1 MRRNNTAR
9 IAVAAVVVWSSVS
22 VLIAEETS
30 AATKTTLPNLMVMTD
45 GRTMTGEIT
54 IQAGGYGIE
63 KLGGKLFVPKE
74 QVRCVAR
81 DLRDAY
87 RIQRESQTDPSAAAL
102 IQLAEWG
109 ISYRLYDE
117 ARDELHRALRRDPE
131 NETARKMLQ
140 RLEEQLLAQ
149 PKPRTNAPV
158 NSDGF
163 LVQEVE
169 SLGGLSKTT
178 AATFTARIQPLLIN
192 RCGGA
197 SCHSSESNHEFRLS
211 HVRINNQNHRRSAEK
226 NLAVVMKYIDNE
238 DPQQS
243 ELLKVGRGPHGGQS
257 VTMFGGSQGA
267 DQYRSIQDWVHTVA
281 ADHQAE
287 QAKLARQSPL
297 KSKNGRLAAKSK
309 GTPPRRLD
317 DADAVAS
324 VATNAR
330 DGASSG
336 IVPAGFE
343 DPATPDPYA
352 PPKNEL
358 PAGMTLRRA
367 NDAFDPEA
375 FNQKFGTSTTTPP
388 RRLR

>member
-1 MRRNNTAR
+1 MRSPDITRLV
-9 IAVAAVVVWSSVS
+9 VAAALAWTSVA
-22 VLIAEETS
+22 IAAETP
-30 AATKTTLPNLMVMTD
+30 KTTLPKLMVMTD
-45 GRTMTGEIT
+45 GRTMNGDIT
-54 IQAGGYGIE
+54 IQAGGYAIE
-63 KLGGKLFVPKE
+63 KLGGTVFVPKE

-87 RIQRESQTDPSAAAL
+87 RIQRESLTDPSATSL

-149 PKPRTNAPV
+149 PKPRSNAPV
-158 NSDGF
+158 SSDGF

-178 AATFTARIQPLLIN
+178 AAAFTTRIQPLLIN

-197 SCHSSESNHEFRLS
+197 SCHSSESTSEFRLS
-211 HVRINNQNHRRSAEK
+211 HVRIETRNHRRLAEK
-226 NLAVVMKYIDNE
+226 NLAVVMKYINTD
-238 DPQQS
+238 DPQGS
-243 ELLKVGRGPHGGQS
+243 KLLGMARGQHGGQS
-257 VTMFGGSQGA
+257 ITTFGGSQGA
-267 DQYRSIQDWVHTVA
+267 EQLRSIQDWVIAVT
-281 ADHQAE
+281 ADQRAE
-287 QAKLARQSPL
+287 QAKLARQAQL
-297 KSKNGRLAAKSK
+297 KSKNGKPLPKAK

-317 DADAVAS
+317 EADAVAS
-324 VATNAR
+324 VA
-330 DGASSG
+330 ASRNETP
-336 IVPAGFE
+336 PAGITPASFE
-343 DPATPDPYA
+343 DPSTPKIETTT
-352 PPKNEL
+352 KNVL
-358 PAGMTLRRA
+358 PSGMTLRRA

-375 FNQKFGTSTTTPP
+375 FNQKYGTSASTPP

>member
-1 MRRNNTAR
+1 MRRSVTAQ
-9 IAVAAVVVWSSVS
+9 IVVAACLAWGCVADCHC
-22 VLIAEETS
+22 AEEP
-30 AATKTTLPNLMVMTD
+30 APAKITLPNLMVMTD

-54 IQAGGYGIE
+54 IQAGGYAVE
-63 KLGGKLFVPKE
+63 KLGGKMFVPKE

-87 RIQRESQTDPSAAAL
+87 RIQRESQTDPSAASL

-117 ARDELHRALRRDPE
+117 ARDELIRALRRDPE

-149 PKPRTNAPV
+149 PKPRSNAPI

-178 AATFTARIQPLLIN
+178 AAQFTSRIQPLLIN

-197 SCHSSESNHEFRLS
+197 SCHGSETTHEFRLS
-211 HVRINNQNHRRSAEK
+211 HVRIENQNHRRSAEK
-226 NLAVVMKYIDNE
+226 NLAVVMKYIDTE

-243 ELLKVGRGPHGGQS
+243 ELLRVTRGPHGGQS
-257 VTMFGGSQGA
+257 VTLFGGSQGA
-267 DQYRSIQDWVHTVA
+267 NQLRSIRDWVGDVA
-281 ADHQAE
+281 ADRQAE
-287 QAKLARQSPL
+287 AAKLARQSPL
-297 KSKNGRLAAKSK
+297 KSKNGRPIPRANGKE
-309 GTPPRRLD
+309 PRRLD
-317 DADAVAS
+317 DTDAVAS
-324 VATNAR
+324 VTAKPNEGPTEV
-330 DGASSG
+330 
-336 IVPAGFE
+336 VPASFE
-343 DPATPDPYA
+343 ETERPNPYA
-352 PPKNEL
+352 ALKPEL
-358 PAGMTLRRA
+358 PTGMTVRRA

-375 FNQKFGTSTTTPP
+375 FNQKYGTAATTPP
-388 RRLR
+388 GRLR